1 MGTAELK
8 AKLRELQEQRTQL
21 DHNLET
27 KRSALVEAATADE
40 SDKVDGLEEEVRN
53 AETDIA
59 NLEKRMNTIQ
69 AEIQRRERIAAEEAG
84 AQSGLE
90 SQTIRTI
97 ETGGADMEKRAAAN
111 FIRSA
116 FGVEELTEETRATF
130 ATTGAGGNITGT
142 NLLPTNMVNSLITEP
157 LTKNQFREVVPI
169 SNIKGLEMPRIA
181 YTIDDD
187 GFVTDDQTAKELA
200 LAGDKVQFGRF
211 KAKIFTTIS
220 DSVMTGSDIGL
231 TNYVENALQSGLAAK
246 EKKCML
252 AATPKVGEEHM
263 SFYKKTGETYD
274 VKAVTGSSMFDAI
287 TNAIADLHEDY
298 RDNASVMMRY
308 ADYVAIVKELS
319 NGASTLY
326 GAQPEQVIGKPV
338 IFCDSATTPIV
349 GDFNYCRINY
359 DGEATYDTDKDVKK
373 GEYIFVLTAWLDI
386 QMLLKSAFR
395 LATVTP

>member
-8 AKLRELQEQRTQL
+8 AKLRELQEQRQGLGET
-21 DHNLET
+21 LET

-40 SDKVDGLEEEVRN
+40 ASKVDGLEEEVRN
-53 AETDIA
+53 VEIDIV
-59 NLEKRMNTIQ
+59 NLEKRMNTIK
-69 AEIQRRERIAAEEAG
+69 AEIQRRESTAAEEAG
-84 AQSGLE
+84 AEAGNKPQVV
-90 SQTIRTI
+90 RTI

-111 FIRSA
+111 FIRSV
-116 FGVEELTEETRATF
+116 FGIEELSEETRATF

-142 NLLPTNMVNSLITEP
+142 NMLPTNLVNSLITEP
-157 LTKNQFREVVPI
+157 LTKNQFRQVVPI

-187 GFVTDDQTAKELA
+187 SFVTDDQTAKELA

-220 DSVMTGSDIGL
+220 DSVITGSDIGL
-231 TNYVENALQSGLAAK
+231 TEYVENALQSGLAAK

-252 AATPKVGEEHM
+252 AVTPKSGEEHM
-263 SFYKKTGETYD
+263 SFYKKTLEAYD
-274 VKAVTGSSMFDAI
+274 IKAANGATMYEAI

-298 RDNASVMMRY
+298 RDRASVMMRY
-308 ADYVAIVKELS
+308 ADYVKIVKDLS
-319 NGASTLY
+319 NGSATLY
-326 GAQPEQVIGKPV
+326 GAQPEQIIGKPV
-338 IFCDSATTPIV
+338 IFCDSATVPIV

-373 GEYIFVLTAWLDI
+373 GEYIFVLTAWLDVQI
-386 QMLLKSAFR
+386 MLKSAFR
-395 LATVTP
+395 LAVVTP